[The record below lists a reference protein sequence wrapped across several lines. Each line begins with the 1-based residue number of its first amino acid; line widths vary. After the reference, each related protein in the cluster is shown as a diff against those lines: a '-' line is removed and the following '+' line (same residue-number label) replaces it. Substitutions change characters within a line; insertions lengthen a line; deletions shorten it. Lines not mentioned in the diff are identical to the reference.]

1 MMKQYLFDASSFI
14 NAVKLKNIDVLVDN
28 YVVDLTIYEVF
39 NALWKEFRFIKI
51 LIKEKVY
58 ELAKTYVNLLDL
70 MKIIHIYPNDVAKI
84 LDIALATGL
93 TVYDASYIHTAR
105 KHKLVLV
112 TEDQKLKRIARK
124 YIDVY
129 SLNDIV

>member
-1 MMKQYLFDASSFI
+1 MMKHYLFDASSFI
-14 NAVKLKNIDVLVDN
+14 NAVKSKNIDVLIDN
-28 YVVDLTIYEVF
+28 YVADLTIYEIF
-39 NALWKEFRFIKI
+39 NALWKEFRLIKT
-51 LIKEKVY
+51 LEKEKVY
-58 ELAKTYVNLLDL
+58 ELANTCTWILDL
-70 MKIIHIYPNDVAKI
+70 MKTIRIYPNNGPEI

-105 KHKLVLV
+105 KHKLVLI
-112 TEDQKLKRIARK
+112 TEDQKLKQIAKK